1 MDGADILII
10 KEFIGDF
17 GRMDLEMDV
26 ENGYQQMEKSRKE
39 TGQWVLKLDSNG
51 RFLFAINPTN
61 QFGPN
66 FSSTPKI
73 ANVLKEK

>member
-1 MDGADILII
+1 MDLDKLINQVSFKELEEKYKISFMKVNLKTMFLMDGADILII

-39 TGQWVLKLDSNG
+39 TGQWVL
-51 RFLFAINPTN
+51 
-61 QFGPN
+61 
-66 FSSTPKI
+66 
-73 ANVLKEK
+73 

>member
-1 MDGADILII
+1 MDLDKLINQVSFKELEEKYKISSMKFNLKTMFLMDGADILII

-39 TGQWVLKLDSNG
+39 TGQWVL
-51 RFLFAINPTN
+51 
-61 QFGPN
+61 
-66 FSSTPKI
+66 
-73 ANVLKEK
+73 

>member
-17 GRMDLEMDV
+17 GQMDLEMDV

-39 TGQWVLKLDSNG
+39 TGQWVL
-51 RFLFAINPTN
+51 
-61 QFGPN
+61 
-66 FSSTPKI
+66 
-73 ANVLKEK
+73 